1 MNTQPRLSDLDR
13 VKHANLKLRQ
23 QLLNNEVETFF
34 RDVFA
39 TYGNPG
45 EQLGVADDGT
55 LVRQP
60 DPAAQPAGPAD
71 PARLAATPPAE
82 KRKKAAK

>member
-1 MNTQPRLSDLDR
+1 MNTQARLSELDR
-13 VKHANLKLRQ
+13 TKHANLKLRQ

-39 TYGNPG
+39 AYGNLG
-45 EQLGVADDGT
+45 EKLALADNGD

-60 DPAAQPAGPAD
+60 EADAPAPAPAAAAPA
-71 PARLAATPPAE
+71 
-82 KRKKAAK
+82 KKQKKAAK